1 MRLLN
6 VVVSAGLFL
15 TLVSCGDNDKSGS
28 ARRPAIDPLVT
39 SADWKILLEG
49 RSFPNKAMVSIN
61 DEVVVNECADKQSY
75 FINREST
82 PQVLPMSNY
91 LVPTAGSVKLE
102 ITDLGSHCG
111 DESDDSTF
119 HSGPETKYEMTNDGA
134 HAEIV
139 IRL

>member
-6 VVVSAGLFL
+6 VVVSAGLL
-15 TLVSCGDNDKSGS
+15 LSLASCGDNDKGHS
-28 ARRPAIDPLVT
+28 ARKPVIDPLVT

-49 RSFPNKAMVSIN
+49 RSFPDKALVSIN
-61 DEVVVNECADKQSY
+61 DEIVVNECADKQSY
-75 FINREST
+75 FIDREAT
-82 PQVLPMSNY
+82 PQVLPMTNY
-91 LVPTAGSVKLE
+91 AVPTAGSVKIE
-102 ITDLGSHCG
+102 ITDLGSNCG

-119 HSGPETKYEMTNDGA
+119 HSGPETKYEMTKDGA